1 VKRKARLSKPSLKR
15 RAKVTEGEYLPAEAS
30 GSNSVLEVR
39 YVDGKRRTVTST
51 QRNIKTVARKARKA
65 GSLTHFLPAGS
76 SEDFYQYN
84 GKDLGFLAAQV
95 RRKSAEA
102 FLELGRMV
110 NFASE
115 LWYEPW
121 KSVGR
126 KNKKRVKEAIAADA
140 NWNDFLAELGY
151 SDFKR
156 YRKQINQL
164 VAIGKRYDALKTY
177 LDRLPDSQ
185 SALYTLVN
193 KADKDRDFA
202 SLLERCS
209 SDFTA
214 ADVKKLFPKNTSY
227 EPPLRIS
234 IPLAEADEVE
244 NALLFAVALHLGKK
258 NKPDLQTVAFD
269 GLVKMLKKFRK
280 PKSRLND
287 QSLFRFTKKFTE
299 SDELKNLMTLY
310 QKLSKEKNKQD
321 FQDWKTLDEPRFGS
335 IGKLYGTKKKR
346 DFSNLKV

>member
-1 VKRKARLSKPSLKR
+1 
-15 RAKVTEGEYLPAEAS
+15 
-30 GSNSVLEVR
+30 
-39 YVDGKRRTVTST
+39 
-51 QRNIKTVARKARKA
+51 
-65 GSLTHFLPAGS
+65 
-76 SEDFYQYN
+76 
-84 GKDLGFLAAQV
+84 LAAQV
-95 RRKSAEA
+95 RQKSAEA

-126 KNKKRVKEAIAADA
+126 KNKKRVKEAISAEA
-140 NWNDFLAELGY
+140 NWKDFLTELGY

-156 YRKQINQL
+156 YRKQIHQL
-164 VAIGKRYDALKTY
+164 AAIGKRYDALKTH

-193 KADKDRDFA
+193 KADKDQDFA
-202 SLLERCS
+202 SLLEKCS

-214 ADVKKLFPKNTSY
+214 ADVKRLFPKNTSY

-234 IPLAEADEVE
+234 IPLVEADEVE
-244 NALLFAVALHLGKK
+244 NALLFAVALHLGKD
-258 NKPDLQTVAFD
+258 KPDLQTVAFD

-287 QSLFRFTKKFTE
+287 QSLFRLTKKFTD
-299 SDELKNLMTLY
+299 SDEFKALMTLY
-310 QKLSKEKNKQD
+310 KKLAKEKNKQD
-321 FQDWKTLDEPRFGS
+321 FEDWKTLDEPRFGA

>member
-1 VKRKARLSKPSLKR
+1 MVI
-15 RAKVTEGEYLPAEAS
+15 GEYLPADEK
-30 GSNSVLEVR
+30 GSNSALEVR
-39 YVDGKRRTVTST
+39 YVDGKRLTVTST
-51 QRNIKTVARKARKA
+51 QRSIKTIARKARKA
-65 GSLTHFLPAGS
+65 GSLTDFLPAGG
-76 SEDFYQYN
+76 SEDFYNSN
-84 GKDLGFLAAQV
+84 GKDLGYIAAKIRQ
-95 RRKSAEA
+95 KSAEA
-102 FLELGRMV
+102 FIELGRIV
-110 NFASE
+110 NIASE

-126 KNKKRVKEAIAADA
+126 KSKKRNKDA
-140 NWNDFLAELGY
+140 RLAEQNWNDFLAELGY

-156 YRKQINQL
+156 YRKQIHQL
-164 VAIGKRYDALKTY
+164 AAIGKRYDALKTY

-193 KADKDRDFA
+193 KADKDQDFA
-202 SLLERCS
+202 SLLEKCS

-214 ADVKKLFPKNTSY
+214 ADVKKLFPKNSSY

-244 NALLFAVALHLGKK
+244 NALLFAVALHLGKD
-258 NKPDLQTVAFD
+258 KPDLQTVAFD

-299 SDELKNLMTLY
+299 SDEFKKLMSLY
-310 QKLSKEKNKQD
+310 KKLAKEKNKQD
-321 FQDWKTLDEPRFGS
+321 FDDWRTLDEPRFGS

-346 DFSNLKV
+346 DFLNLKV